1 MPVKYDV
8 DTKIIY
14 NIGDP
19 MAHSCATFMHNAVYQ
34 LANLNAV
41 NLTAIIPKGGLKKFI
56 EAAHTLG
63 AAGFDL
69 TTPHKSDIVRY
80 LDECE
85 PAAAAFQCVNCV
97 KIEKGR
103 LIGIGVDGIGL
114 NLAMQAQFG
123 PVKDKRILILG
134 AGAVAGLAANEFALA
149 GAKEITIA
157 NRTVE
162 KAQHIAE
169 TIERLHDYTCLCCSI
184 EERFLRRQRNK
195 WILWYSVRPLGVW
208 EKNHYPGLCIVDAL
222 PNHCAVVDVLYPD
235 TQLLAAC
242 RRRGLRT
249 MNGQHMMVYQQIAK
263 MKFRFGIDF
272 PEKLL
277 PEVAEAVAI
286 GVTMVQFRNQ
296 SLNVK

>member
-19 MAHSCATFMHNAVYQ
+19 MGHSCATFMHNAVYQ

-41 NLTAIIPKGGLKKFI
+41 NLTVIVPKGGLEKFI
-56 EAAHTLG
+56 EAAYTLG

-97 KIEKGR
+97 KIENSR

-114 NLAMQAQFG
+114 SLATQAQFG
-123 PVKDKRILILG
+123 PVKGKRILILG

-149 GAKEITIA
+149 DAKEITIA
-157 NRTVE
+157 NRTLE
-162 KAQHIAE
+162 KAEHIAE
-169 TIERLHDYTCLCCSI
+169 TIEKLHGYTCCRCCPI
-184 EERFLRRQRNK
+184 EADFLRDVAGQVDLVVQCTSIGR
-195 WILWYSVRPLGVW
+195 LTEAP
-208 EKNHYPGLCIVDAL
+208 HPGLCIVDAL
-222 PNHCAVVDVLYPD
+222 PSHCAVVDVLYPD

-242 RRRGLRT
+242 RCRGLRT
-249 MNGQHMMVYQQIAK
+249 MNGQRMMVYQQIAK

-272 PEKLL
+272 PESLL
-277 PEVAEAVAI
+277 PEVEEAVAV

-296 SLNVK
+296 HLNS